1 MTTENNASAKIFFF
15 AKIILFTGLK
25 QRELTKQHL
34 LTTVSKKKWSYY
46 LSDGSG
52 ILIPLH
58 NKPAAPTDSISS
70 QFNAVNKRRNDL
82 IYTT

>member
-1 MTTENNASAKIFFF
+1 MVIN
-15 AKIILFTGLK
+15 
-25 QRELTKQHL
+25 
-34 LTTVSKKKWSYY
+34 Y